1 MAKNTFYTKDFY
13 SDRQVGVMSSADII
27 IPIVIDLIKPGSVI
41 DVGCGTG
48 EFLRPFVKYGITDI
62 LGVDG
67 EYVKDDLV
75 IPVEKFLAFNL
86 EDPLN
91 LDRKFD
97 LAICLEVVE
106 HISPKRGKSLIKSL
120 TKLAP
125 IILFSAAIPGQGGA
139 NHINEQWITY
149 WVDIFKEYDYL
160 PIDAIRRRIWQEKRV
175 ESWYRQNII
184 MFCKTE
190 VLKKNKLL
198 AHEAET
204 SSPELLSIVH
214 PEVFAYHQN
223 NR

>member
-1 MAKNTFYTKDFY
+1 
-13 SDRQVGVMSSADII
+13 MSSADII